1 MVAEFVAS
9 SGGFAGGL
17 AGRIL
22 ESGYRLEIP
31 RMFAA
36 LMLLAFTGIG
46 IYAALGAFE
55 RRMLRRFGAGG

>member
-1 MVAEFVAS
+1 
-9 SGGFAGGL
+9 
-17 AGRIL
+17 
-22 ESGYRLEIP
+22 
-31 RMFAA
+31 MFAA